1 MSIGNAAYNLKY
13 NGTFLSFAI
22 ALENTSLVDYKLNDN
37 VKPP

>member
-1 MSIGNAAYNLKY
+1 MQHMILNI
-13 NGTFLSFAI
+13 TVRFDVFAI